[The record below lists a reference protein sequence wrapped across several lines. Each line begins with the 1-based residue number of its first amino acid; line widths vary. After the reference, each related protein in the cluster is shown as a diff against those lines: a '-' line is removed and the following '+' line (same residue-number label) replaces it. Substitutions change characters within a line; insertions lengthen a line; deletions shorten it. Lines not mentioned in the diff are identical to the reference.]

1 MAVQYPTP
9 EQIREAAYKVGLHL
23 TEGDIKSYSGLMK
36 GNVDAY
42 NLVDAMP
49 DNLPAVK

>member
-9 EQIREAAYKVGLHL
+9 EQIREAAYEVGLDL
-23 TEGDIKSYSGLMK
+23 TEGDINSYSGLMK

-42 NLVDAMP
+42 N
-49 DNLPAVK
+49 